1 VDRIRVG
8 NEGWQLCN
16 HRDCEG
22 CSFVPCF
29 DAWVQSAEW
38 LRRFKRDFRSMS
50 VLRDFCGQL
59 GWRRTDSL
67 EDEEVVEQIARGLRG
82 RRLRICIEPIR
93 GGARTAAVE
102 PEPEETAQAAVKKAS
117 PKTWV
122 EFEVVDMEDKPV
134 SGYRFRVVLPDGSAQ
149 EGTLDKTG
157 KVRFEKIDFDN
168 SMFSLPDLDQE
179 AWERVG

>member
-1 VDRIRVG
+1 MDRIRIG

-22 CSFVPCF
+22 CNFVPCF
-29 DAWVQSAEW
+29 
-38 LRRFKRDFRSMS
+38 
-50 VLRDFCGQL
+50 
-59 GWRRTDSL
+59 
-67 EDEEVVEQIARGLRG
+67 ARGLRE
-82 RRLRICIEPIR
+82 RQLRICIEPIR

-134 SGYRFRVVLPDGSAQ
+134 SGYRFRVVLPDGAPQ

-157 KVRFEKIDFDN
+157 KRRFEKIDFDN
-168 SMFSLPDLDQE
+168 SVFSLSDLDQE
-179 AWERVG
+179 AWERVD